1 MTFDVYK
8 SGTKDSVYSEEQITE
23 KFNEEWQN
31 IIFDMESGDSVVFV
45 YEKIEWEVIRTS

>member
-8 SGTKDSVYSEEQITE
+8 SGTRDSSYSEEQITE
-23 KFNEEWQN
+23 KFSEEWKN
-31 IIFDMESGDSVVFV
+31 IIFELDSGDSAVFV